1 MNKILLVIEDQD
13 TAQVFHAGL
22 KIHGLEFVWAKTPQ
36 DGVLQLQR
44 HTFFA
49 AIFDLSLCAEPVS
62 VQARQD
68 IQAFWQV
75 QARQPWLPLAVLSH
89 NNSDNERLEALEQG
103 ADIYLNRPFHVKE
116 LLLNIAAFK
125 RHADLGAMLEI
136 GHRRALCFDD
146 NSFTINVQQRELV
159 LTQTEFK
166 LFKYLFERNG
176 AVVTKDELQRKVLN
190 KPLGRFD
197 RNLDMHI
204 SNTRKKLT
212 EQSLPREWINTVRGQ
227 GYRFNPRITVG

>member
-1 MNKILLVIEDQD
+1 MDKILLVIEDQD
-13 TAQVFHAGL
+13 TAQVFHTGL
-22 KIHGLEFVWAKTPQ
+22 KIHGLELVWVKNPQ

-49 AIFDLSLCAEPVS
+49 ALFDLSLCAEPVS
-62 VQARQD
+62 PQAKENN
-68 IQAFWQV
+68 QAFWQA
-75 QARQPWLPLAVLSH
+75 QALQPWLPLAVLSH
-89 NNSDNERLEALEQG
+89 SNSDSERLEALEQG

-125 RHADLGAMLEI
+125 RHADLGAMLDAR
-136 GHRRALCFDD
+136 HRRALSFDD
-146 NSFTINVQQRELV
+146 NRFTISVHQRELV
-159 LTQTEFK
+159 LTQTEFR

-212 EQSLPREWINTVRGQ
+212 QLSLPREWINTVRGQ
-227 GYRFNPRITVG
+227 GYRFNPGITVG